1 MPRVSR
7 QQTEKNRA
15 AIEEA
20 SARLI
25 REQGIKGVSVADLM
39 AAAGL
44 THGGFYGHFESKD
57 ALAAAACAKAFA
69 LSLERWRERTAR
81 AGDAAAA
88 LRFIVEAYLSRR
100 ARDDAGNSCPAASL
114 AVDVAREPS
123 DRPVRQSYVEGI
135 HGLVDSLAALRDS
148 GDEAADRER
157 ALVELSLMV
166 GALLMARATAA
177 DPISE
182 QILDAARRHLL
193 PEDGSLPTP

>member
-7 QQTEKNRA
+7 QQAEKNRA

-69 LSLERWRERTAR
+69 TSLERWRERTAG
-81 AGDAAAA
+81 AADAPAA
-88 LRFIVEAYLSRR
+88 LRLIVEAYLSPK
-100 ARDDAGNSCPAASL
+100 ARDNAGGSCPAASL
-114 AVDVAREPS
+114 AVDVAREPA
-123 DRPVRQSYVEGI
+123 DKPVRQRYVDGI
-135 HGLVDSLAALRDS
+135 HELVASLAALRDS
-148 GDEAADRER
+148 GDEVADRER
-157 ALVELSLMV
+157 SLVELSLMV

-177 DPISE
+177 DPISD
-182 QILDAARRHLL
+182 QILDAARRRLL
-193 PEDGSLPTP
+193 SEDDSPSTP